1 MTTILLRSPPGAGVG
16 SPYDVT
22 VAPGSTTPVQNISTT
37 NSGADTVSYAA
48 GSSPAAGISG
58 LQFGL
63 NPSGSTLIGAGIPAQ
78 ATIASATFTVTF
90 GKGGSDSY
98 TITPALNLSL
108 EQNVS
113 PTAFTTNA
121 GDITARTYGSSIPM
135 SGSGTVTGGS
145 PLSISQDIT
154 TIVTSLVSFPGWSPS
169 SPISLKAVATSTTQ
183 TVNNTTSTP
192 VNSVS
197 FGGTTSAFAPIL
209 SVTYI
214 PNPNGLHQL
223 YQSSSYVTIA
233 GNTTT
238 ATNTLGAVP
247 AGSLVL
253 LYVSNVTSNITL
265 PSAIYDT
272 ALGATTPYV
281 LVQSTPRSGSALN
294 PMIYALV
301 ITQTML
307 SSNGNAGKQ
316 VSITSGGAQT
326 YYARTQNWIGNLQ
339 ASPITNTVVSTDKD
353 ASAGIAS
360 GTSSST
366 TSGNQPSVLT
376 TAAGDLIVSFVAV
389 NSTVTGSP
397 AFSGN
402 GVTLASSVGA
412 SNYLAD
418 GYSINA
424 GASNTTVNPYFSWS
438 TNRNWS
444 QSTAIFKA
452 NRNSSSTPTEATNAM
467 DSVGRT
473 MGNQLRAGTES
484 VSVVDTIISTVSR
497 SRISTESTTA
507 TDAVGRYVANPL
519 RVGSEY
525 ATSVDTVST
534 IANVSKTNTQTTH
547 GRISVLKT
555 NTQTTQGRISVLKT
569 NTQTTQGRT
578 LTYGT
583 SVQIAQ
589 GHIFIDELELQ
600 LLHSNI
606 SVLLTKTQM
615 VTAGISISA
624 KNVQTLNSRIF
635 VTNHNTQL
643 TQIRIS
649 IAGLHFQSVNSRV
662 SIIQTNTL
670 TTQARIATIG
680 NEYQL
685 LNAGISANKS
695 KEQTISAK
703 VQTIRAGNQDVQSR
717 VSVNINHSQETHA
730 RVSVNF
736 ATTLTTK
743 SFVTVPGTAF
753 SNQLIHSRVS
763 ASQQRTQV
771 VHADIKI
778 GLNKSQTTNIRIQI
792 ATSKTQ
798 IVSGRINVGRHTNLP
813 SIASIQVVA
822 NKSQPIHSQI
832 SVNKTNLQTI
842 TTRISNRRI
851 TPQSVLGSIA
861 IGKSFTQTL
870 HASVSKVL
878 NIEQYV
884 AASIQV
890 NNNWNQATNTQISIV
905 AESPQS
911 ISSSIGVE
919 VRTNQTAQASVAL
932 LNFSTQ
938 PVNAAILSLITK
950 TQKTHASI
958 DVSPLDF
965 YIFSD
970 GVGHYRSAP
979 VTRQQYT
986 NTLNTQSQIVIPS
999 QNNSSISCMARI
1011 EAVSNKMQLVKSSVR
1026 VPLTEQYFATDEIQH
1041 FRII

>member
-1 MTTILLRSPPGAGVG
+1 MTTVSLRPPQSGAGVG

-48 GSSPAAGISG
+48 GSSPAAGILG

-78 ATIASATFTVTF
+78 ATIASATFTITF

-98 TITPALNLSL
+98 TITPALNVSL

-145 PLSISQDIT
+145 PLIISQDIT
-154 TIVTSLVSFPGWSPS
+154 TIVTSLVSFPGWSPG
-169 SPISLKAVATSTTQ
+169 SPISLKAVTTSTTQ
-183 TVNNTTSTP
+183 TVDNTTSTP

-197 FGGTTSAFAPIL
+197 FGGTNSSFAPSL
-209 SVTYI
+209 SVTYT

-223 YQSSSYVTIA
+223 YQSSNWALIS

-238 ATNTLGAVP
+238 STTALGAVP

-253 LYVSNVTSNITL
+253 LYVSNVTSNIIL

-272 ALGATTPYV
+272 ALGAGTPYV

-353 ASAGIAS
+353 ASAGTIS

-389 NSTVTGSP
+389 NSTVSGSP

-402 GVTLASSVGA
+402 GVTLASSTQQ

-418 GYSINA
+418 GYNINA

-438 TNRNWS
+438 TNRNWG

-555 NTQTTQGRISVLKT
+555 NTQTTQGR
-569 NTQTTQGRT
+569 T

-589 GHIFIDELELQ
+589 GHISIDELELQ

-717 VSVNINHSQETHA
+717 VSVNINHSQGTHA

-763 ASQQRTQV
+763 ALQQRTQV

-778 GLNKSQTTNIRIQI
+778 GLNKSQSTNIRIQI

-851 TPQSVLGSIA
+851 TPQSVFGSIA

-919 VRTNQTAQASVAL
+919 VRTNQTAQASVA
-932 LNFSTQ
+932 
-938 PVNAAILSLITK
+938 PVSYTHLTLPTK
-950 TQKTHASI
+950 
-958 DVSPLDF
+958 
-965 YIFSD
+965 
-970 GVGHYRSAP
+970 R
-979 VTRQQYT
+979 
-986 NTLNTQSQIVIPS
+986 IV
-999 QNNSSISCMARI
+999 
-1011 EAVSNKMQLVKSSVR
+1011 
-1026 VPLTEQYFATDEIQH
+1026 
-1041 FRII
+1041 

>member
-1 MTTILLRSPPGAGVG
+1 MTTILLRSPQPGAGVG

-48 GSSPAAGISG
+48 GSSPAAGILG

-78 ATIASATFTVTF
+78 ATIASATFTVTV

-135 SGSGTVTGGS
+135 SGSGTVTGGF
-145 PLSISQDIT
+145 PLIISQDIT

-169 SPISLKAVATSTTQ
+169 SPISLKAVTTSTTQ
-183 TVNNTTSTP
+183 TVDNTTSTP

-197 FGGTTSAFAPIL
+197 FGGTNSTFAPTL
-209 SVTYI
+209 SITYT

-555 NTQTTQGRISVLKT
+555 NTQTTQGR
-569 NTQTTQGRT
+569 T

-905 AESPQS
+905 AESSQS

>member
-555 NTQTTQGRISVLKT
+555 NTQTTQGR
-569 NTQTTQGRT
+569 T